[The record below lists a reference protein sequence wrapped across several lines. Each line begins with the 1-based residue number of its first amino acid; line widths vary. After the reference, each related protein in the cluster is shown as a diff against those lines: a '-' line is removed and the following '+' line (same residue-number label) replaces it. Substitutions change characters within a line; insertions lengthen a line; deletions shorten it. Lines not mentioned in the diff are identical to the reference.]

1 MLGRMPFSG
10 LPAVRVAVSALADH
24 LTRAPPVVRS
34 VMAEGSPDQLTTEEL
49 WASTMGFVE
58 TAFPRHDSEVWVYAM
73 PRAGGG
79 QPRRAS
85 PITRSSSRR

>member
-10 LPAVRVAVSALADH
+10 LPAVRVAVSALADD

-34 VMAEGSPDQLTTEEL
+34 VMAEGSPDRLTTEGL

-58 TAFPRHDSEVWVYAM
+58 TAFPRHDSEV
-73 PRAGGG
+73 
-79 QPRRAS
+79 
-85 PITRSSSRR
+85 